1 MFLPERGIANRKTPT
16 WVSAKLESLADP
28 AVGKATTARYKSPHT
43 PVAGDE
49 PVSLGRLIYR
59 VRDSAESRSLSLGKQ
74 AHEAVLKSD
83 EHKSNIY
90 LLTGLIDMYCK
101 CGELEEARKIFDSM
115 GTRSVVS
122 YNAHSMLSKEKKQL
136 DLFVATCLV
145 DMYCKCGEL
154 ERIGMEIHSMLSKE
168 KKQLDL
174 FVANCLVD
182 MYCKCGELEEARK
195 IFNSM
200 GTRSVVS
207 YTAIIQ
213 GCNTNGQ
220 AELALEYYSAL
231 RADNTVQADAC
242 TYTCVLVACGSV
254 MAIKLGR
261 EIHQLAK
268 HKGLLKN
275 NPVLG
280 SSLVSFY
287 GKCGDVDSAQEAFD
301 ECRARDDTGL
311 WNSLIQ
317 AYTLQG
323 RSIEA
328 LERFYSMT
336 QEEGCKAD
344 DVSFVSVLNACSH
357 GGLVG
362 KGRQLLDEMPKQ
374 YGVKPRLEHYVC
386 LIDMLGRANLLDEA
400 VRVLRAMP
408 FEPDA
413 VVWTSLL
420 GACRKWKNYTIGK
433 LAFERLV
440 EMDPKSGT
448 PYALMANIF
457 GNLGMLSER
466 AAVVERMRGE
476 GSFRE
481 PGRSWWT
488 DVCSGKVHSFSVED
502 RSHSQSDEIA
512 AKLKQL
518 LLRMKEE
525 GYASDVI
532 NVLKDIPEEEK
543 EDHLCGHSEKLALGC
558 ALVNSH
564 QKETIRIVK
573 NLRVCDD
580 CHAATALISKLEKR
594 LIICK
599 DASRVHVFQDGRCSC
614 DNYF

>member
-1 MFLPERGIANRKTPT
+1 
-16 WVSAKLESLADP
+16 
-28 AVGKATTARYKSPHT
+28 
-43 PVAGDE
+43 
-49 PVSLGRLIYR
+49 
-59 VRDSAESRSLSLGKQ
+59 
-74 AHEAVLKSD
+74 
-83 EHKSNIY
+83 
-90 LLTGLIDMYCK
+90 
-101 CGELEEARKIFDSM
+101 
-115 GTRSVVS
+115 
-122 YNAHSMLSKEKKQL
+122 
-136 DLFVATCLV
+136 
-145 DMYCKCGEL
+145 
-154 ERIGMEIHSMLSKE
+154 
-168 KKQLDL
+168 
-174 FVANCLVD
+174 
-182 MYCKCGELEEARK
+182 
-195 IFNSM
+195 
-200 GTRSVVS
+200 
-207 YTAIIQ
+207 
-213 GCNTNGQ
+213 
-220 AELALEYYSAL
+220 
-231 RADNTVQADAC
+231 
-242 TYTCVLVACGSV
+242 

-440 EMDPKSGT
+440 EMDPKSST

-481 PGRSWWT
+481 PERSWWT
-488 DVCSGKVHSFSVED
+488 DVSSGKVHSFSVGD
-502 RSHSQSDEIA
+502 KSHSQSDEIA

-599 DASRVHVFQDGRCSC
+599 DASQVHVFQDGRCSC

>member
-1 MFLPERGIANRKTPT
+1 
-16 WVSAKLESLADP
+16 
-28 AVGKATTARYKSPHT
+28 
-43 PVAGDE
+43 
-49 PVSLGRLIYR
+49 
-59 VRDSAESRSLSLGKQ
+59 
-74 AHEAVLKSD
+74 
-83 EHKSNIY
+83 
-90 LLTGLIDMYCK
+90 
-101 CGELEEARKIFDSM
+101 
-115 GTRSVVS
+115 
-122 YNAHSMLSKEKKQL
+122 
-136 DLFVATCLV
+136 
-145 DMYCKCGEL
+145 
-154 ERIGMEIHSMLSKE
+154 
-168 KKQLDL
+168 
-174 FVANCLVD
+174 
-182 MYCKCGELEEARK
+182 
-195 IFNSM
+195 
-200 GTRSVVS
+200 
-207 YTAIIQ
+207 
-213 GCNTNGQ
+213 
-220 AELALEYYSAL
+220 
-231 RADNTVQADAC
+231 
-242 TYTCVLVACGSV
+242 

-280 SSLVSFY
+280 SSL
-287 GKCGDVDSAQEAFD
+287 
-301 ECRARDDTGL
+301 
-311 WNSLIQ
+311 
-317 AYTLQG
+317 G

-408 FEPDA
+408 FEADA

-488 DVCSGKVHSFSVED
+488 DVSSGKVHSFSVGD

-532 NVLKDIPEEEK
+532 NDLKDMPE

-580 CHAATALISKLEKR
+580 CHAATTLISKLEKR

>member
-1 MFLPERGIANRKTPT
+1 MRAALGFVWCVSFLNNLMEWKTFFRDPTFWWDNRFKKKNKFFSESYPDFKHVSTGESLWIANRKTPT

-28 AVGKATTARYKSPHT
+28 AVGKAATARYKSPHT
-43 PVAGDE
+43 PPVAGDE
-49 PVSLGRLIYR
+49 PVSLGRLIHR

-90 LLTGLIDMYCK
+90 LLTGLID
-101 CGELEEARKIFDSM
+101 I
-115 GTRSVVS
+115 
-122 YNAHSMLSKEKKQL
+122 
-136 DLFVATCLV
+136 
-145 DMYCKCGEL
+145 
-154 ERIGMEIHSMLSKE
+154 
-168 KKQLDL
+168 
-174 FVANCLVD
+174 
-182 MYCKCGELEEARK
+182 
-195 IFNSM
+195 
-200 GTRSVVS
+200 
-207 YTAIIQ
+207 
-213 GCNTNGQ
+213 
-220 AELALEYYSAL
+220 
-231 RADNTVQADAC
+231 ADNTIQADAC

-280 SSLVSFY
+280 SSL
-287 GKCGDVDSAQEAFD
+287 
-301 ECRARDDTGL
+301 
-311 WNSLIQ
+311 
-317 AYTLQG
+317 G

>member
-1 MFLPERGIANRKTPT
+1 M
-16 WVSAKLESLADP
+16 
-28 AVGKATTARYKSPHT
+28 AT
-43 PVAGDE
+43 
-49 PVSLGRLIYR
+49 
-59 VRDSAESRSLSLGKQ
+59 
-74 AHEAVLKSD
+74 
-83 EHKSNIY
+83 
-90 LLTGLIDMYCK
+90 
-101 CGELEEARKIFDSM
+101 
-115 GTRSVVS
+115 
-122 YNAHSMLSKEKKQL
+122 
-136 DLFVATCLV
+136 
-145 DMYCKCGEL
+145 
-154 ERIGMEIHSMLSKE
+154 
-168 KKQLDL
+168 
-174 FVANCLVD
+174 
-182 MYCKCGELEEARK
+182 
-195 IFNSM
+195 
-200 GTRSVVS
+200 
-207 YTAIIQ
+207 
-213 GCNTNGQ
+213 
-220 AELALEYYSAL
+220 
-231 RADNTVQADAC
+231 
-242 TYTCVLVACGSV
+242 
-254 MAIKLGR
+254 KLGR
-261 EIHQLAK
+261 EIHQLVK

-287 GKCGDVDSAQEAFD
+287 GKCGDVDSAQEVFD
-301 ECRARDDTGL
+301 ECRARDNTGL

-344 DVSFVSVLNACSH
+344 DVSFVLVLNACSH
-357 GGLVG
+357 GGLIG

-420 GACRKWKNYTIGK
+420 GACRKWKNYTVGK

-488 DVCSGKVHSFSVED
+488 DVSSGKVHSFSVGD

-564 QKETIRIVK
+564 QKETIKIVK

>member
-1 MFLPERGIANRKTPT
+1 
-16 WVSAKLESLADP
+16 
-28 AVGKATTARYKSPHT
+28 
-43 PVAGDE
+43 
-49 PVSLGRLIYR
+49 
-59 VRDSAESRSLSLGKQ
+59 
-74 AHEAVLKSD
+74 
-83 EHKSNIY
+83 
-90 LLTGLIDMYCK
+90 MYCK
-101 CGELEEARKIFDSM
+101 CGKLEEARKIF
-115 GTRSVVS
+115 
-122 YNAHSMLSKEKKQL
+122 H
-136 DLFVATCLV
+136 
-145 DMYCKCGEL
+145 
-154 ERIGMEIHSMLSKE
+154 
-168 KKQLDL
+168 
-174 FVANCLVD
+174 
-182 MYCKCGELEEARK
+182 
-195 IFNSM
+195 SM

-207 YTAIIQ
+207 YTAIIH
-213 GCNTNGQ
+213 GCGLNGQ

-231 RADNTVQADAC
+231 RACTTIQPNDRTHVAVISALRADNTIQADAW

-261 EIHQLAK
+261 EIHQLVK

-457 GNLGMLSER
+457 GNLGMLSEM

-488 DVCSGKVHSFSVED
+488 DVSSGKVHSFSVGD

-573 NLRVCDD
+573 NLRVCDG

>member
-1 MFLPERGIANRKTPT
+1 MCGVFPMDQNEVNAAMLILLRKRLTSAELRT
-16 WVSAKLESLADP
+16 TRVSGTLSCTLNMVLAIPASLIEKL
-28 AVGKATTARYKSPHT
+28 
-43 PVAGDE
+43 
-49 PVSLGRLIYR
+49 
-59 VRDSAESRSLSLGKQ
+59 DSAASVETVEASEITIRLRHVVTRGGSGESQLSPL
-74 AHEAVLKSD
+74 
-83 EHKSNIY
+83 Y
-90 LLTGLIDMYCK
+90 
-101 CGELEEARKIFDSM
+101 
-115 GTRSVVS
+115 
-122 YNAHSMLSKEKKQL
+122 
-136 DLFVATCLV
+136 
-145 DMYCKCGEL
+145 
-154 ERIGMEIHSMLSKE
+154 
-168 KKQLDL
+168 
-174 FVANCLVD
+174 
-182 MYCKCGELEEARK
+182 
-195 IFNSM
+195 
-200 GTRSVVS
+200 
-207 YTAIIQ
+207 
-213 GCNTNGQ
+213 
-220 AELALEYYSAL
+220 
-231 RADNTVQADAC
+231 
-242 TYTCVLVACGSV
+242 
-254 MAIKLGR
+254 
-261 EIHQLAK
+261 
-268 HKGLLKN
+268 
-275 NPVLG
+275 
-280 SSLVSFY
+280 
-287 GKCGDVDSAQEAFD
+287 
-301 ECRARDDTGL
+301 
-311 WNSLIQ
+311 

-328 LERFYSMT
+328 LERFYSMI

-413 VVWTSLL
+413 VVCTSLL

-488 DVCSGKVHSFSVED
+488 DVSSGKVHSFSVGD

-543 EDHLCGHSEKLALGC
+543 EDHLCGHSEKLVLGC

-594 LIICK
+594 LILCK

>member
-1 MFLPERGIANRKTPT
+1 MVLAQGAVCTHPHVKIVGELNWKMEKGQGDSWGFKTCTRLGKVCGKRFSGIPLSGDNRFKKKNKFFSESYPDFKHVSTGESLWIANRKTPT

-43 PVAGDE
+43 PPVAGDE
-49 PVSLGRLIYR
+49 PVSLGRLIHR

-90 LLTGLIDMYCK
+90 LLTGLID
-101 CGELEEARKIFDSM
+101 I
-115 GTRSVVS
+115 
-122 YNAHSMLSKEKKQL
+122 
-136 DLFVATCLV
+136 
-145 DMYCKCGEL
+145 
-154 ERIGMEIHSMLSKE
+154 
-168 KKQLDL
+168 
-174 FVANCLVD
+174 
-182 MYCKCGELEEARK
+182 
-195 IFNSM
+195 
-200 GTRSVVS
+200 
-207 YTAIIQ
+207 
-213 GCNTNGQ
+213 
-220 AELALEYYSAL
+220 
-231 RADNTVQADAC
+231 ADNTIQANAC
-242 TYTCVLVACGSV
+242 TYTGVLVACGSV

-301 ECRARDDTGL
+301 ECRSRDNTGL

-386 LIDMLGRANLLDEA
+386 PIDMLGRANLLDEA

-457 GNLGMLSER
+457 GNLGMLSEM
-466 AAVVERMRGE
+466 AAVVERMRVKTASGSPGE
-476 GSFRE
+476 AG
-481 PGRSWWT
+481 GRMLALFLFL
-488 DVCSGKVHSFSVED
+488 G
-502 RSHSQSDEIA
+502 
-512 AKLKQL
+512 
-518 LLRMKEE
+518 
-525 GYASDVI
+525 
-532 NVLKDIPEEEK
+532 
-543 EDHLCGHSEKLALGC
+543 EKLALGC

-573 NLRVCDD
+573 NFRVCDD

-594 LIICK
+594 LIIYK

>member
-1 MFLPERGIANRKTPT
+1 MEWKTFFRDPTFWWDNRFKKKNKFFSESYPDFKHVSTGESLWIANRKTPT
-16 WVSAKLESLADP
+16 WVSAKVESLADP

-43 PVAGDE
+43 PPVAGDE
-49 PVSLGRLIYR
+49 PVSLGRLIHL

-115 GTRSVVS
+115 GTRSLVS
-122 YNAHSMLSKEKKQL
+122 YN
-136 DLFVATCLV
+136 T
-145 DMYCKCGEL
+145 
-154 ERIGMEIHSMLSKE
+154 
-168 KKQLDL
+168 
-174 FVANCLVD
+174 
-182 MYCKCGELEEARK
+182 
-195 IFNSM
+195 
-200 GTRSVVS
+200 
-207 YTAIIQ
+207 IIQ
-213 GCNTNGQ
+213 GCGSNGQ

-231 RADNTVQADAC
+231 RACTTTDAC

-275 NPVLG
+275 DPVLG
-280 SSLVSFY
+280 SSLVTFY

-323 RSIEA
+323 RSVEA

-336 QEEGCKAD
+336 QEEGCKAN
-344 DVSFVSVLNACSH
+344 DVSFVSVLKACSH

-488 DVCSGKVHSFSVED
+488 DVSSGKVHSFSVRD

-573 NLRVCDD
+573 NLPVCDG

-614 DNYF
+614 DNCF